1 MVNTIYLCEVNDL
14 KTNNFLNK
22 WIDEL
27 KDEIIIFRDSTN
39 NVRIFSSVCPHFGGP
54 IVFDK
59 QIHQLKCKWH
69 DWRFCVNTGECL
81 TFPKI
86 PVLMKYDFKVEPNNL
101 NNYEHLVKNNKI
113 YLITQ

>member
-1 MVNTIYLCEVNDL
+1 MINKIYLCEINDL
-14 KTNNFLNK
+14 IPYNFLNK

-27 KDEIIIFRDSTN
+27 KDEIIIFRDKKN

-59 QIHQLKCKWH
+59 KIQNLKCKWH
-69 DWRFCVNTGECL
+69 DWRFCANTGECL

-86 PVLMKYDFKVEPNNL
+86 SELKKYDFEVEPNNL
-101 NNYEHLVKNNKI
+101 RNYNHINENDKI
-113 YLITQ
+113 YLVFE